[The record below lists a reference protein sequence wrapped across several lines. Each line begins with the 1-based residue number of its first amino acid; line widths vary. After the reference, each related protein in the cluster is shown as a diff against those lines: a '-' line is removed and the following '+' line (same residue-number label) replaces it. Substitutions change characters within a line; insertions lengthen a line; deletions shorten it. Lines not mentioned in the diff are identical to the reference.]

1 MLFNDYGDVAGN
13 YTYNITIITLPL
25 HCYNTTIIRMMVVMM
40 LLLLLLF
47 LVTIIIPIISPGL
60 ADCHQAEAT
69 GEQVVLSWMHRWTT
83 DFPNGYGENM

>member
-1 MLFNDYGDVAGN
+1 
-13 YTYNITIITLPL
+13 
-25 HCYNTTIIRMMVVMM
+25 MMVVMM
-40 LLLLLLF
+40 LLLLLLLLF